1 MRKLVNWI
9 STFLI
14 AVDIAY
20 IAVDKAIPWFITN
33 ITDIHNNIRDLFTA
47 T

>member
-33 ITDIHNNIRDLFTA
+33 IHNNIRDLFTA